1 MKRYI
6 IKMKLHSNSSQHVYW
21 NKDGKGWV
29 HKESESSLIDEQY
42 VEWFKDSFYYDEKNT
57 TIVQVKFS
65 ERNT

>member
-21 NKDGKGWV
+21 SKDGKGWV
-29 HKESESSLIDEQY
+29 HKESELSLVNGAY

-57 TIVQVKFS
+57 TIF
-65 ERNT
+65 ETGC